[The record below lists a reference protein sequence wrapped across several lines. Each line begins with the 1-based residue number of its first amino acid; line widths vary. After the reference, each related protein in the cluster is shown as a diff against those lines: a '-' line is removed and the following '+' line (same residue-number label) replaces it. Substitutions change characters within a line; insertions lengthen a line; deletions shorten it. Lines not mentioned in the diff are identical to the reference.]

1 MNDTDQ
7 IPLHMNEYTRT
18 GLSGEVE
25 KMVGDS
31 EVTTWEE
38 QEVDASAEEASTLEE
53 SLGLYLREIGSVS
66 LLTADDEKRLA
77 QELAAGVEAQRLL
90 AGEDTTDENGRCLL
104 RTRIGRGEGA
114 RHSLIR
120 ANLRLVVSIARRYQG
135 RGLSLPDLIQEGNL
149 GLFRAV
155 DKYDHLKGYRFST
168 YAYWWIRQA
177 VTRAIAEQARTV
189 RLPVHMVEF
198 ATQVNQAAAALEQR
212 LGGAPNAAE
221 IAAELHAPE
230 EKVSLALGAMRRPT
244 SLDAA
249 VTEEGSSLGDVL
261 PDESLPSPSEQAERH
276 ILRQEIEMALDTLQ
290 PRERQV
296 LALRFGLEGG
306 HPHTLDEIGASIG
319 VTRER
324 ARQIEVQ
331 ALQKLRE
338 SGAMEGAEVA

>member
-1 MNDTDQ
+1 VSSDEYV
-7 IPLHMNEYTRT
+7 PLRLMIGNSPK

-25 KMVGDS
+25 EMVEDS
-31 EVTTWEE
+31 EVTTWDE
-38 QEVDASAEEASTLEE
+38 QEADAPAEEASTLEE
-53 SLGLYLREIGSVS
+53 SLGLYLREIGSVA

-77 QELAAGVEAQRLL
+77 QELAVGVDARRLL
-90 AGEDTTDENGRCLL
+90 AEGATTDDLSQA
-104 RTRIGRGEGA
+104 ISRGERA

-155 DKYDHLKGYRFST
+155 DKYDYLKGYRFST

-221 IAAELHAPE
+221 IAAELRAPE

-276 ILRQEIEMALDTLQ
+276 ILRQEIETALNTLQ
-290 PRERQV
+290 SRERQV

-331 ALQKLRE
+331 ALAKLRE
-338 SGAMEGAEVA
+338 SGAMEGTEVA

>member
-1 MNDTDQ
+1 MDEMVED
-7 IPLHMNEYTRT
+7 
-18 GLSGEVE
+18 SG
-25 KMVGDS
+25 
-31 EVTTWEE
+31 VTTWDE
-38 QEVDASAEEASTLEE
+38 QEADAPTEEASTLEE
-53 SLGLYLREIGSVS
+53 SLGLYLREIGSVA
-66 LLTADDEKRLA
+66 LLTAEDERRLA
-77 QELAAGVEAQRLL
+77 QDLATGVEARRLI
-90 AGEDTTDENGRCLL
+90 AEGRCPEELDTPTL
-104 RTRIGRGEGA
+104 HVRVARGEGA

-249 VTEEGSSLGDVL
+249 VTDEGSSLGDVL

-276 ILRQEIEMALDTLQ
+276 ILRQEIETALDTLH

-331 ALQKLRE
+331 ALAKLRE
-338 SGAMEGAEVA
+338 SGAMQGSEVA